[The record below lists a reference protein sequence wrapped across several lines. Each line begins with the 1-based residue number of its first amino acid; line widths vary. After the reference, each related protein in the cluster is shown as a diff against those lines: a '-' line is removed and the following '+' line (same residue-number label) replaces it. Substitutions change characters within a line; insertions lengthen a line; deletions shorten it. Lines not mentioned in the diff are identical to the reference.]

1 MKTLI
6 AVPCMD
12 TVDAYFARSLAQMA
26 RVGDCIVE
34 FEVGTLVNFARDKLA
49 GKAIG
54 AGCDFILWLDS
65 DMVFQEDL
73 MVRLM
78 ADIQQGDRDFVTGI
92 YHYRKPPYKPV
103 IWEKFSRKEIHGK
116 AEQEQYLS
124 YPKDRM
130 FEVEAC
136 GFGGCLMRTRMVEP
150 IMEKY
155 SALFSQM
162 DRCGED
168 MSFCA
173 RATAMGYKLW
183 ADPSIQMGHRGYM
196 ICDWQQ
202 WDAWQ
207 EQEQSKNDLQ
217 PQGLRY
223 TAAQRGNPLLP
234 AGFTFEEMREGHA
247 EGSHAGAAG
256 DGPGIRG

>member
-26 RVGDCIVE
+26 RVGDCVVE
-34 FEVGTLVNFARDKLA
+34 FEIGTLVNFARDRLA
-49 GKAIG
+49 GKAIS
-54 AGCDFILWLDS
+54 AGCDYILWLDS

-78 ADIQQGDRDFVTGI
+78 ADIQTGDRDFVTGI
-92 YHYRKPPYKPV
+92 YHYR
-103 IWEKFSRKEIHGK
+103 RRTEIHGT
-116 AEQEQYLS
+116 AEQEQYLN
-124 YPKDRM
+124 YPRDRL

-136 GFGGCLMRTRMVEP
+136 GFGGCLMRTRMIEP
-150 IMEKY
+150 IMEKF
-155 SALFSQM
+155 SALFSPM

-173 RATAMGYKLW
+173 RATSMGYKLW

-207 EQEQSKNDLQ
+207 EHE
-217 PQGLRY
+217 
-223 TAAQRGNPLLP
+223 RGNND
-234 AGFTFEEMREGHA
+234 A
-247 EGSHAGAAG
+247 
-256 DGPGIRG
+256 

>member
-34 FEVGTLVNFARDKLA
+34 FEVGTLVSFARDKLA

-78 ADIQQGDRDFVTGI
+78 ADIQQGERDFVTGI

-103 IWEKFSRKEIHGK
+103 IWEKFRRIDTHGTSV
-116 AEQEQYLS
+116 QQQYLD
-124 YPKDRM
+124 YPRGGL

-155 SALFSQM
+155 SALFSPM

-173 RATAMGYKLW
+173 RATEMGYRLW
-183 ADPSIQMGHRGYM
+183 ADPAIQMGHRGYM

-207 EQEQSKNDLQ
+207 KQERGDND
-217 PQGLRY
+217 
-223 TAAQRGNPLLP
+223 
-234 AGFTFEEMREGHA
+234 A
-247 EGSHAGAAG
+247 EGMQTGAADHG
-256 DGPGIRG
+256 HGV

>member
-1 MKTLI
+1 MKTMI

-34 FEVGTLVNFARDKLA
+34 FEIGTLVNFARDRLA

-65 DMVFQEDL
+65 DMVFDEDL
-73 MVRLM
+73 MIRLM
-78 ADIQQGDRDFVTGI
+78 ADIRQGDRDFVTGV

-103 IWEKFSRKEIHGK
+103 LWEKFKRTETHGT
-116 AEQEQYLS
+116 AEQEQYLQ
-124 YPKDRM
+124 YPRDRL

-136 GFGGCLMRTRMVEP
+136 GFGGCLMRTRMIEP
-150 IMEKY
+150 VMTKY
-155 SALFSQM
+155 NALFSPM

-173 RATAMGYKLW
+173 RATAMGFQFW
-183 ADPSIQMGHRGYM
+183 ADPSIQLGHRGYM

-207 EQEQSKNDLQ
+207 AQE
-217 PQGLRY
+217 
-223 TAAQRGNPLLP
+223 RGERN
-234 AGFTFEEMREGHA
+234 A
-247 EGSHAGAAG
+247 EGMQAGAQG
-256 DGPGIRG
+256 DRGPV